1 MLSVWQQ
8 LISSLFLSLIIIHR
22 DTCGHGPLSRKGI
35 IFFSFFS
42 LIIAVRPTDAAILLR
57 A

>member
-22 DTCGHGPLSRKGI
+22 DTCGHGPYLGRELF
-35 IFFSFFS
+35 FFSFFS